1 MLDLL
6 NPWPLTVMALAV
18 AVVVC
23 VAAVVGSDFAR
34 DRRAERARAERARA
48 ERARAERARA
58 ERARAAALAAREA
71 RMTEHLTAERA
82 DDGWTLLAHAAH
94 ADTYAALTAAFGDTS

>member
-34 DRRAERARAERARA
+34 DRRA

>member
-1 MLDLL
+1 VLDLL

-34 DRRAERARAERARA
+34 DRRAERARA

>member
-34 DRRAERARAERARA
+34 DR
-48 ERARAERARA
+48 RAERARA

>member
-1 MLDLL
+1 VLDLL

-34 DRRAERARAERARA
+34 DRRA

>member
-1 MLDLL
+1 VLDLL

-34 DRRAERARAERARA
+34 DR
-48 ERARAERARA
+48 RAERARA